1 MSATALS
8 SSNPILTVRD
18 LSISF
23 VSKYRAD
30 RPVIRNVGFDIFPGE
45 FVGLLGESGSGKST
59 LGNAILNLLAP
70 SARITS
76 GELLYKGKNLFTIP
90 AEELRVL
97 RWSEIS
103 TVFQSSMASLNPVM
117 TVRAQMEDV
126 FAAHRD
132 PTSQRPITLEKS
144 LDLVSIDHKYLDF
157 YPHQLSGGMKQR
169 IALAMSL
176 LLSPDLI
183 IFDEP
188 TTGLDVVVQ
197 KSILSKLKSLQTTM
211 KFAVLFIS
219 HDLGTVMEMAHRV
232 MIMYAGEIVEDSPA
246 DEALSGVAH
255 PYTIGLL
262 GSYADPRDA
271 DIDIRYIPG
280 RPPSLDAIPTG
291 CAFADRCPLASAKCR
306 AGTIPSAEIEAA
318 SGHRSIKCV
327 LFGDETGGS
336 PASAAFDAVGQQIEV
351 HHALPGAG
359 EVVCRIKDLNKKYS
373 TRKGWKHSQ
382 NHAVVDVGFELRSG
396 SVTALVGQSGS
407 GKTTIGRILTG
418 VEKPTSGSV
427 MAAGIDVGGLNH
439 RALRDYRS
447 KVQMIFQ
454 DPFQAL
460 NPASSIGYAIS
471 RPLANHRKLRG
482 KALKDEV
489 DRVLTLVGLTPASE
503 YRDRLPHELSGGQR
517 QRVVIARALAAN
529 PEIIVADEPISML
542 DVSIRAEILQ
552 VLNELARSNGIAM
565 LYITHDLLSARLIAD
580 EILVLH
586 EGRIVEAGGT
596 HDVLRNT
603 RHPYTKLLL
612 SSIPNP
618 WKSRPKT
625 TRGHIAAAAN
635 GHSLSSPT
643 MPQKAMNL

>member
-1 MSATALS
+1 MPAVNSTATS
-8 SSNPILTVRD
+8 STDEPVLTVKD
-18 LSISF
+18 LNISF

-30 RPVIRNVGFDIFPGE
+30 RQVIRDVGFEIRPGE

-59 LGNAILNLLAP
+59 LGNAILNLLTP
-70 SARITS
+70 SAKVTS
-76 GELLYKGKNLFTIP
+76 GELLYKGRNLFTIP
-90 AEELRVL
+90 AEELRIL

-126 FAAHRD
+126 FTAHRGAPD
-132 PTSQRPITLEKS
+132 AKRNMSVEKS

-197 KSILSKLKSLQTTM
+197 KSILSRLKVLQESM
-211 KFAVLFIS
+211 RFAVLFIS
-219 HDLGTVMEMAHRV
+219 HDLGTVMEMADRV
-232 MIMYAGEIVEDSPA
+232 MIMYAGEVVENSPA
-246 DEALSGVAH
+246 GDALSGVAH

-271 DIDIRYIPG
+271 DIDIRFIPG
-280 RPPSLDAIPTG
+280 RPPSLDSVPVG
-291 CAFADRCPLASAKCR
+291 CAFADRCALATAACR
-306 AGTIPSAEIEAA
+306 GARIPTAEFDSLA
-318 SGHRSIKCV
+318 GHRAIKCV
-327 LFGDETGGS
+327 LFPSENGNPLPEPSVFDE
-336 PASAAFDAVGQQIEV
+336 VGQKIDV
-351 HHALPGAG
+351 RHAVPGAG
-359 EVVCRIKDLNKKYS
+359 EVVCSVQNLNKTYS
-373 TRKGWKHSQ
+373 TRKGLKHTE
-382 NHAVVDVGFELRSG
+382 NHAVVDVGFELRKG

-418 VEKPTSGSV
+418 VEKPSSGRV
-427 MAAGIDVGGLNH
+427 TVAGVDVGSLK
-439 RALRDYRS
+439 RRTLRHYRS
-447 KVQMIFQ
+447 KVQLIFQ

-460 NPASSIGYAIS
+460 NPASSVGYAIS
-471 RPLANHRKLRG
+471 RPLVNHRKMRG
-482 KALKDEV
+482 SAVHAEV
-489 DRVLTLVGLTPASE
+489 DRILGQVGLTPPSE

-517 QRVVIARALAAN
+517 QRVVIARALAAQ

-552 VLNELARSNGIAM
+552 VLNELARTNGIAM

-586 EGRIVEAGGT
+586 EGKVVETGST
-596 HDVLRNT
+596 NEVLTNT
-603 RHPYTKLLL
+603 RHDYTKLLL

-618 WKSRPKT
+618 WESRRNEQPLRT
-625 TRGHIAAAAN
+625 A
-635 GHSLSSPT
+635 
-643 MPQKAMNL
+643 